1 MSQSWRSFEE
11 VYLRLDRRV
20 LGVFRILFSGVLLYD
35 LLRRFP
41 DAALLWSSDGLLS
54 SATLHKAPQATPQVS
69 FLLGLSS
76 ATSVQL
82 AFGGLGV
89 VFGLYGAG
97 LFTRL
102 MQVLALVGYASLNAR
117 NLFFEDG
124 GTGTVILLL
133 GWTLLLPL
141 GDRFSID
148 ALRRDAAQPTVRQR
162 VQARA
167 NARLP
172 VVSLAAVAVLL
183 QAAVIYWLN
192 AAHKTGQTWRGG
204 DAVHLVLWQHR
215 VNTPLAVW
223 FASHEPRWF
232 SPLSTLLTRRTEFV
246 LPVLLLWPTHP
257 AQTRSAAFGLAI
269 LLHGG
274 IALCMTL
281 GPFSYAMICLVW
293 LAVPGAAFDALAG
306 VARGSARLR
315 GWHVARYRA
324 RAVRVLRRWLG
335 HPSSSKRAQ
344 LPAVWRRRGVIAREV
359 VLAWMLLVE
368 TGSMLSS
375 NRGVPSALRVKSRPW
390 LAGYKPYLRG
400 FQGWSMFAP
409 DAPQEDGTMV
419 VDALTVDG
427 RHVDPFTGQAPNWQ
441 QVRLGV
447 TPHSIALSDYF
458 FSMRDSHNARYRRD
472 LARYLK
478 ALPAT
483 SQAGRLRSAEFWWVS
498 YVPPARGSYTPG
510 PIKKQLLWRM
520 KL

>member
-1 MSQSWRSFEE
+1 VSQSWRSFEE

-35 LLRRFP
+35 LLRRSP
-41 DAALLWSSDGLLS
+41 DAALLWSSDGVLS
-54 SATLHKAPQATPQVS
+54 VASLRKAPQATPQVS
-69 FLLGLSS
+69 FLLSLSS

-82 AFGGLGV
+82 AFAGLGV
-89 VFGLYGAG
+89 VFVLYGLG

-102 MQVLALVGYASLNAR
+102 MQVMALVGYASLNAR

-141 GDRFSID
+141 SDRFSLD
-148 ALRRDAAQPTVRQR
+148 ALRRDAALPTLKQR

-167 NARLP
+167 NARAP
-172 VVSLAAVAVLL
+172 VVSLAALAVLL

-223 FASHEPRWF
+223 FASHEPMWF
-232 SPLSTLLTRRTEFV
+232 SPLSSWLTRRTEFV
-246 LPVLLLWPTHP
+246 LPVLLLWPTQP
-257 AQTRSAAFGLAI
+257 KYTRSAAFVLAVM
-269 LLHGG
+269 LHGG

-281 GPFSYAMICLVW
+281 GPFSYAMICLLW
-293 LAVPGAAFDALAG
+293 LAVPAAAFDVLADF
-306 VARGSARLR
+306 VRDSRRLR
-315 GWHVARYRA
+315 GWRVARHRA
-324 RAVRVLRRWLG
+324 RAVRALQRWSG
-335 HPSSSKRAQ
+335 RSAPRGQ
-344 LPAVWRRRGVIAREV
+344 VPVVWRRRAAIAREV
-359 VLAWMLLVE
+359 VLGWMLLVE
-368 TGSMLSS
+368 AGSMLSS
-375 NRGVPSALRVKSRPW
+375 NRAVPSALRLRSRPW

-409 DAPQEDGTMV
+409 DAPTDDGTMV
-419 VDALTVDG
+419 VDAVTFDG
-427 RHVDPFTGQAPNWQ
+427 RHIDPFTGKKPNWEQ
-441 QVRLGV
+441 IRV
-447 TPHSIALSDYF
+447 TVAPHSIALSDYF
-458 FSMRDSHNARYRRD
+458 FSMRDSRNVRYRRD

-478 ALPAT
+478 ALPAE
-483 SQAGRLRSAEFWWVS
+483 SPAGRLRSAEFWWVS
-498 YVPPARGSYTPG
+498 YVPPPRGSYVPG
-510 PIKKQLLWRM
+510 PIKKQLLWRT

>member
-41 DAALLWSSDGLLS
+41 DAALLWSSDGVLS
-54 SATLHKAPQATPQVS
+54 SASLKKAPQSDPQIS
-69 FLLGLSS
+69 FLLSLSS
-76 ATSVQL
+76 ASSVQL
-82 AFGGLGV
+82 AFAGLGV
-89 VFGLYGAG
+89 VFVLYGLG

-102 MQVLALVGYASLNAR
+102 MKPLALVGYASLNAR
-117 NLFFEDG
+117 NLFYEDG

-141 GDRFSID
+141 SDRFSLD
-148 ALRRDAAQPTVRQR
+148 ALRRDAALPTLKER

-167 NARLP
+167 STHAP

-215 VNTPLAVW
+215 VNTPIAVW
-223 FASHEPRWF
+223 FAQHEPVWF
-232 SPLSTLLTRRTEFV
+232 SPLATLMTRRTEFV

-257 AQTRSAAFGLAI
+257 NQSRVAAFVLAVM
-269 LLHGG
+269 LHGG

-281 GPFSYAMICLVW
+281 GPFSYAMICLLW
-293 LAVPGAAFDALAG
+293 LAVPGAALDVLAG
-306 VARGSARLR
+306 FTRRWSRFPGWRL
-315 GWHVARYRA
+315 ARYRSQ
-324 RAVRVLRRWLG
+324 AVRALRRWFG
-335 HPSSSKRAQ
+335 RSSAASGRR
-344 LPAVWRRRGVIAREV
+344 LPAVWRRRAVIAREV
-359 VLAWMLLVE
+359 VLGWMLLVE
-368 TGSMLSS
+368 AGSVLSS
-375 NRGVPSALRVKSRPW
+375 NRAVPSAFRIKSRPW

-409 DAPQEDGTMV
+409 DAPTDDGTMV
-419 VDALTVDG
+419 VEAVTFDG
-427 RHVDPFTGQAPNWQ
+427 RHIDPFTGEKPNWEQ
-441 QVRLGV
+441 IRLGV
-447 TPHSIALSDYF
+447 VPHSIAVSDYF
-458 FSMRDSHNARYRRD
+458 FSMRDSRNVRYRHD

-478 ALPAT
+478 AYPAD
-483 SQAGRLRSAEFWWVS
+483 SPAGRLRSAELWWVS
-498 YVPPARGSYTPG
+498 YVPPPRGSYVPG
-510 PIKKQLLWRM
+510 PISKRLVWRT